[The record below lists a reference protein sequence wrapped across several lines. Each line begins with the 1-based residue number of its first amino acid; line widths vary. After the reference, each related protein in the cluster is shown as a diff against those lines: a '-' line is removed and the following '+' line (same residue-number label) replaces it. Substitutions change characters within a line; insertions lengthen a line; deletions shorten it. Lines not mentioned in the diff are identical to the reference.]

1 MRLLQQFFNITPK
14 FKGKLRLAR
23 LLIPNKKNE
32 IRFET
37 PSGTKYFAPNLVET
51 VSFELFVYGIYEE
64 ETILHICKSIP
75 KNGVFIDVGANIGSI
90 SIEVAKRRPDINIY
104 AFEAAPSVFHYL
116 QENKLQN
123 KLDNLNIFNLAVHE
137 TGGLSIPFFSPK
149 QLNGKGSFAPVF
161 TDEAVT
167 VKTICLDEFCNQYNL
182 NPNYIKIDVEGFELL
197 ILKSLKGLLT
207 QRNNCIL
214 LFEFGDWAEKAAG
227 FQIGHA
233 QNYLLDLGYNLSVF
247 PNNRRLESPILS
259 GGEMILAFK

>member
-1 MRLLQQFFNITPK
+1 MTPR

-23 LLIPNKKNE
+23 ILIPNKNNE

-37 PSGTKYFAPNLVET
+37 QHGTKYFAPNLVET

-64 ETILHICKSIP
+64 ETVLHICKSIP

-104 AFEAAPSVFHYL
+104 AFEAAPSVFRYL
-116 QENKLQN
+116 EENKLQN

-149 QLNGKGSFAPVF
+149 KLNGKGSFAPVF

-167 VKTICLDEFCNQYNL
+167 VKTICLDEFCNQNIL
-182 NPNYIKIDVEGFELL
+182 NPNYIKIDVEGFEYL
-197 ILKSLKGLLT
+197 ILKSLKGFLT
-207 QRNNCIL
+207 QSNNCIV

-227 FQIGHA
+227 FEIGSA
-233 QNYLLDLGYNLSVF
+233 QKYLLDLGYKLYTF
-247 PNNRRLESPILS
+247 PENKSIQAALEI
-259 GGEMILAFK
+259 GAEMIVASHN